1 MFKLFVWLVFAA
13 NWQVVPLSPPMEWTT
28 QAACEDYA
36 ATDGKDALSLVML
49 ERYGLQYDIDYKAIY
64 ECQAAPR
71 GA

>member
-13 NWQVVPLSPPMEWTT
+13 SGQVIPLSPPMEWNT
-28 QAACEDYA
+28 QAECEDYA
-36 ATDGKDALSLVML
+36 ETDGKDALSHVML

-64 ECQAAPR
+64 KCQAVPR